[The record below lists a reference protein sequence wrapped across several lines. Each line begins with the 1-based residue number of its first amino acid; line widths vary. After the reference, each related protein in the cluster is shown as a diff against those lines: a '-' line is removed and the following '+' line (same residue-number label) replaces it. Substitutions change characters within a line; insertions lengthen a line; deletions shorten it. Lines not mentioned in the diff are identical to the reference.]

1 MNLNPE
7 LKIFVHIN
15 KGLIL
20 KLISSPKIKGRTHY
34 GDKNDTRLWSLIN
47 HTESCSVLSSI
58 VISCCFTH
66 PIPTDSTGEKI
77 KTMV

>member
-15 KGLIL
+15 EKDLFLNGFLQQ
-20 KLISSPKIKGRTHY
+20 KAKVEHTMGTKI
-34 GDKNDTRLWSLIN
+34 DTRLSSLIN

-58 VISCCFTH
+58 KISCCFTH
-66 PIPTDSTGEKI
+66 PIPTGEKI
-77 KTMV
+77 KRMV